1 MSSINL
7 SKERVM
13 FSLKLLPA
21 LGLLA
26 ALAGC
31 ATAPEHLSA
40 DYGQALKQD
49 IAAQIADPDAVYAG
63 DPAPGSDGSRVGLA
77 QARYKTGT
85 VIAPVAVASKIGASG
100 AAQAQ

>member
-1 MSSINL
+1 
-7 SKERVM
+7 M

-49 IAAQIADPDAVYAG
+49 IAAQIADPRDLYS
-63 DPAPGSDGSRVGLA
+63 PAPPTPADT
-77 QARYKTGT
+77 ARKSAVLERYRKGEKTGADTDDNAKGT
-85 VIAPVAVASKIGASG
+85 VS
-100 AAQAQ
+100 QAIQ